1 MIGTKYTGPKA
12 ELLAISL
19 KGRSTAEQ
27 WHELKRGGCGG
38 WGEVLSVSFI
48 INLLAGI
55 WLPASWTRSADGHIL
70 SLVLCT
76 SQTSFIG
83 PLSGT
88 ITLPL
93 CDMLK
98 LCLPSSHSSRLA
110 FSLSL
115 TLSTSNWPQ
124 VNMCVFVCTPSCV
137 CVQVC
142 VSGWGLI
149 FVDRFVYVNIWVFL
163 CFLFIYFYN
172 LSMKYMWKG
181 ALRPHCH
188 YYQYNL
194 FSLHFRYLLHTRD
207 ALQNVW
213 RSKGGLWLPLHCWR
227 FIHHDSSLRCIA
239 KTGSKKSSKESLAVG
254 VVIA

>member
-1 MIGTKYTGPKA
+1 MFHDRDEVHRSKSRAVGHFIKGQKYRWTVTWT
-12 ELLAISL
+12 E
-19 KGRSTAEQ
+19 E
-27 WHELKRGGCGG
+27 GGCGG
-38 WGEVLSVSFI
+38 GGEVLSVSFI

-110 FSLSL
+110 FSPSL

-124 VNMCVFVCTPSCV
+124 VNVCV
-137 CVQVC
+137 CVHAYMCVC
-142 VSGWGLI
+142 ASMCV
-149 FVDRFVYVNIWVFL
+149 WVGADL
-163 CFLFIYFYN
+163 CWQI
-172 LSMKYMWKG
+172 
-181 ALRPHCH
+181 C
-188 YYQYNL
+188 
-194 FSLHFRYLLHTRD
+194 
-207 ALQNVW
+207 V
-213 RSKGGLWLPLHCWR
+213 C
-227 FIHHDSSLRCIA
+227 
-239 KTGSKKSSKESLAVG
+239 
-254 VVIA
+254 